1 METILILGTVGRERI
16 HSFGSTSA
24 IVFGGTGFYAA
35 EAVLKTSTTGPLLVS
50 VLGNDLTPDS
60 LIRQFSREISTRGLQ
75 WDDGLPSFFW
85 EAEYVHSFEESNTL
99 ALENR
104 LIDRFRP
111 EWGRFRKDFPHIRF
125 CYLAAF
131 EPDVQVDCCEHFAD
145 AFTVSETL
153 EYWINRDKKKVLDA
167 ARHSDGFVVTER
179 EFRALWQFEV
189 RPNTPYRFV
198 AFLLEELGL
207 DFLIVTFA
215 NRGSQVFDA
224 TGTFFVPA
232 LKVETVDSTGAGNAF
247 SGGIVSH
254 LSRSGILDRAY
265 LLDAVALGTALA
277 GFQVQDFSNH
287 ALRSASAAD
296 ISELQRQVRNS
307 INWFDS
313 KDEASG

>member
-1 METILILGTVGRERI
+1 VGRERI
-16 HSFGSTSA
+16 HGFGRTSA

-50 VLGNDLTPDS
+50 VLGNDLTPDV
-60 LIRQFSREISTRGLQ
+60 LIRQFSREISPHGLQ
-75 WDDGLPSFFW
+75 RDDDLPSFFW
-85 EAEYVHSFEESNTL
+85 EAEYAHNFEESNTL
-99 ALENR
+99 VLENR

-111 EWGRFRKDFPHIRF
+111 DWVGLRKDCPDIRF

-153 EYWINRDKKKVLDA
+153 EYWINRDKEKVLDA
-167 ARHSDGFVVTER
+167 ARHSNGFVVTER

-189 RPNTPYRFV
+189 RPHTPYRLV
-198 AFLLEELGL
+198 AHLLEQLRL

-215 NRGSQVFDA
+215 DQGSQVFDA
-224 TGTFFVPA
+224 TGAFFVPA
-232 LKVETVDSTGAGNAF
+232 LEVETVDSTGAGNAF

-254 LSRSGILDRAY
+254 LSQSGIRNRRY

-287 ALRSASAAD
+287 ALRRASAAN

-307 INWFDS
+307 ISWFDA